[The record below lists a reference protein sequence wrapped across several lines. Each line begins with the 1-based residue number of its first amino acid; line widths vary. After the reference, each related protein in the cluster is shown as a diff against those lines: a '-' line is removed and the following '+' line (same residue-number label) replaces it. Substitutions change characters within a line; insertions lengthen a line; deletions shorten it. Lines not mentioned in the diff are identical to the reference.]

1 MLGSG
6 SESPVLVQVA
16 FIIWE
21 YIITTKIKNKERMQ
35 AIRIL
40 PYGRTIE
47 KEYQYEEQK
56 KIQNHKIGVP

>member
-1 MLGSG
+1 
-6 SESPVLVQVA
+6 
-16 FIIWE
+16 
-21 YIITTKIKNKERMQ
+21 MQ